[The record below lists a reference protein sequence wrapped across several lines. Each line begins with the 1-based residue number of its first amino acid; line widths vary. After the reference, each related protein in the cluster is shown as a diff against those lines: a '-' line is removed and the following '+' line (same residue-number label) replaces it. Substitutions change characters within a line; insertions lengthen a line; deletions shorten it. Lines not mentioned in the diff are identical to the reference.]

1 LKRSSTRRTAK
12 VSSTTFVQALLNPAS
27 VVVVGASSDPTKLT
41 GRPIAY
47 LQQHGYQGRIYPI
60 NPRSEMIGDL
70 KCYPN
75 ASSLPEAP
83 DLGLVLVGANRVID
97 AVRDLAEA
105 GTKAAVVL
113 ASGFGEAG
121 EEGQRLQAAL
131 REAAGSMR
139 ILGPNT
145 IGLVN
150 LSDGIMLTASGA
162 MDMKDFR
169 TGSIALLSQSGG
181 ILGSLL
187 SRGVARGI
195 GFSKLIATGNEADIE
210 VSDLLEAMADDPAT
224 TVVALYLET
233 IRNVET
239 FRRAAARVIAAG
251 KTIVAYKVGRS
262 ETGAQ
267 SAVSHTGALAGA
279 DKVYDALFKQLGII
293 RAQTF
298 SDLLDIPGALAQGR
312 VMAGQRVAIVT
323 STGGAATIVAD
334 NVGLAG
340 LEMPSPD
347 PQTAQKLLAL
357 DLKEAVLDRNPIDVT
372 LAGLRPDLFRAILKI
387 LAESPNYDAIVVVV
401 GSSSIGQP
409 DVVAKPLLDSMNIS
423 GKPIMA
429 YVSPD
434 APGIVQHLN
443 ANGIPAY
450 AAPESCAAAL
460 KAMQQRPEVDFA
472 EPRKMPA
479 FDISVF
485 PRGALNEADA
495 KRLCARFGFPAT
507 RETTA
512 QTPSE
517 AASKAAEFNGPV
529 VIKIL
534 SHEILHKSEVGGVA
548 VGVAPADV
556 EMVCQRMMERVTTST
571 KAQID
576 GFLIQELVKDG
587 IEFILGYNRDPQLG
601 PGILLGSGGVMT
613 ELYQDVAMRL
623 LPVTRREVEDMIG
636 ELKCS
641 ALLNGFRGRPVAD
654 TEALIDAV
662 LSFADMAVSLN
673 GHLQEAEINPVFVLP
688 KGEGV
693 RAGDALVVLRS

>member
-1 LKRSSTRRTAK
+1 M
-12 VSSTTFVQALLNPAS
+12 TFIQALLNPES

-41 GRPIAY
+41 GRPISY
-47 LQQHGYQGRIYPI
+47 LQQHGYKGKIYPI
-60 NPRSEMIGDL
+60 NPRAEMIGDL
-70 KCYPN
+70 KCYPD
-75 ASSLPEAP
+75 AKSLPEAP
-83 DLGLVLVGANRVID
+83 DVGLVLVGANRVID
-97 AVRDLAEA
+97 SVRDLAAA

-121 EEGQRLQAAL
+121 EEGQRLQAEL

-150 LSDGIMLTASGA
+150 LSDRIMLTASGA
-162 MDMKDFR
+162 MDMTDFR
-169 TGSIALLSQSGG
+169 SGTIAVLSQSGG

-195 GFSKLIATGNEADIE
+195 GFSKLVATGNEADLE
-210 VSDLLEAMADDPAT
+210 VADLLEAMADDPET

-233 IRNVET
+233 IRNVEK
-239 FRRAAARVIAAG
+239 FRRAAAKVTAAG
-251 KTIVAYKVGRS
+251 KSIVAYKVGRS

-267 SAVSHTGALAGA
+267 SAVSHTGALAGS
-279 DKVYDALFKQLGII
+279 DRVYDALFAQLGII

-298 SDLLDIPGALAQGR
+298 ADLLDIPIALAQGR
-312 VMAGQRVAIVT
+312 VLAGRRIAIVT

-340 LEMPSPD
+340 LEMPKPD
-347 PQTAQKLLAL
+347 PETAQKLLEL

-387 LAESPNYDAIVVVV
+387 LAESPSYDAIVVVV

-409 DVVAKPLLDSMNIS
+409 DVVARPLLDSMNLS
-423 GKPIMA
+423 RKPVMA

-443 ANGIPAY
+443 ASGIPAY

-460 KAMQQRPEVDFA
+460 KALVQGPPAPASSE
-472 EPRKMPA
+472 RKTQNI
-479 FDISVF
+479 DISDLI
-485 PRGALNEADA
+485 PGALNEADA
-495 KRLCARFGFPAT
+495 KRLCARFGFPIT
-507 RETTA
+507 REVTA
-512 QTPSE
+512 STPVE
-517 AASKAAEFNGPV
+517 AATKAKDFGAPV

-534 SHEILHKSEVGGVA
+534 SDEILHKSEVGGVV
-548 VGVAPADV
+548 VGVPPEEV
-556 EMVCQRMMERVTTST
+556 EAACQAMLARVGRATT
-571 KAQID
+571 ARVD
-576 GFLIQELVKDG
+576 GFLIQERVKG
-587 IEFILGYNRDPQLG
+587 GVEFILGYNQDPQLG
-601 PGILLGSGGVMT
+601 PGILLGAGGVQT

-623 LPVTRREVEDMIG
+623 LPVTRDEVRAMIG
-636 ELKCS
+636 ELKCA
-641 ALLNGFRGRPVAD
+641 ALLDGFRGRPIAD

-662 LSFADMAVSLN
+662 LSFADMVLALD
-673 GHLQEAEINPVFVLP
+673 GRLAEAEINPVFVLE
-688 KGEGV
+688 KGSGV
-693 RAGDALVVLRS
+693 RAGDALAVLR

>member
-1 LKRSSTRRTAK
+1 M
-12 VSSTTFVQALLNPAS
+12 TFIQALLNPAS

-47 LQQHGYQGRIYPI
+47 LQQHGYQGKIFPI

-70 KCYPN
+70 KCY
-75 ASSLPEAP
+75 ADAQSLPEAP

-97 AVRDLAEA
+97 AVRDLSAA
-105 GTKAAVVL
+105 GTKAAVIL

-121 EEGQRLQAAL
+121 EEGQRLQAQL

-150 LSDGIMLTASGA
+150 LTDGIMLTASGA

-169 TGSIALLSQSGG
+169 TGGIAVLSQSGG

-210 VSDLLEAMADDPAT
+210 VGDLLDAMAGDPAT
-224 TVVALYLET
+224 SVVALYLET
-233 IRNVET
+233 IRNVAK
-239 FRRAAARVIAAG
+239 FRQAAGRVIAAG
-251 KTIVAYKVGRS
+251 KSIVAYKVGRS

-279 DKVYDALFKQLGII
+279 DRVYDALFTQLGII

-298 SDLLDIPGALAQGR
+298 ADLLDIPAALAQGR
-312 VMAGQRVAIVT
+312 SLAGKRVAIVT

-347 PQTAQKLLAL
+347 PETAQKLLAL

-387 LAESPNYDAIVVVV
+387 LSESASYDAIVVVV

-409 DVVAKPLLDSMNIS
+409 DVVARPLLESMNIS
-423 GKPIMA
+423 NKPIMA

-434 APGIVQHLN
+434 APAIVQHLN
-443 ANGIPAY
+443 ASGIPAY

-460 KAMQQRPEVDFA
+460 KALIRRPVATGTPEKLKPTVDLTDLNA
-472 EPRKMPA
+472 
-479 FDISVF
+479 
-485 PRGALNEADA
+485 GALNEADA
-495 KRLCARFGFPAT
+495 KRLCARFGFPIT
-507 RETTA
+507 REVTA
-512 QTPSE
+512 TTPSE
-517 AASKAAEFNGPV
+517 AAVKAGDFGGPV

-534 SHEILHKSEVGGVA
+534 SDEILHKSEVGGVA
-548 VGVAPADV
+548 VGVMPEQV
-556 EMVCQRMMERVTTST
+556 EATCEAMLAKVRSATSARV
-571 KAQID
+571 D
-576 GFLIQELVKDG
+576 GFLIQELVTG
-587 IEFILGYNRDPQLG
+587 GVELILGYNRDPQLG
-601 PGILLGSGGVMT
+601 PVILLGAGGVQT

-623 LPVTRREVEDMIG
+623 LPVNRDEVKEMIG
-636 ELKCS
+636 ELKCA
-641 ALLNGFRGRPVAD
+641 ALLDGFRGRPVAD
-654 TEALIDAV
+654 TEALVDAV
-662 LSFADMAVSLN
+662 LSFADMAVALD
-673 GHLQEAEINPVFVLP
+673 GRLEEAEINPVFVLE
-688 KGEGV
+688 KGNGV
-693 RAGDALVVLRS
+693 RAGDALAVLR

>member
-1 LKRSSTRRTAK
+1 M
-12 VSSTTFVQALLNPAS
+12 TFIKALLNPAS

-60 NPRSEMIGDL
+60 NPRSDAIGDL
-70 KCYPN
+70 KCY
-75 ASSLPEAP
+75 ADARTLPEAP
-83 DLGLVLVGANRVID
+83 DLGLVLVGANRVIES
-97 AVRDLAEA
+97 VRELAAA
-105 GTKAAVVL
+105 GTKAAIVL

-121 EEGQRLQAAL
+121 AEGQRLQAQL
-131 REAAGSMR
+131 REAAGPMR

-162 MDMKDFR
+162 MEMKDFR
-169 TGSIALLSQSGG
+169 AGGIALLSQSGG

-187 SRGVARGI
+187 SRGVGRGI

-210 VSDLLEAMADDPAT
+210 VADLLEAMADDPAT
-224 TVVALYLET
+224 TAVALYLET
-233 IRNVET
+233 VRNVEK
-239 FRRAAARVIAAG
+239 FRQAATRVIATG
-251 KTIVAYKVGRS
+251 KPIVAYKVGRS

-279 DKVYDALFKQLGII
+279 DTVYNALFKQLGII

-298 SDLLDIPGALAQGR
+298 ADLLDIPAALAQGR
-312 VMAGQRVAIVT
+312 VLAGRRIAIVT

-347 PQTAQKLLAL
+347 PETAQKLLAL

-387 LAESPNYDAIVVVV
+387 LAESPSYDAIVVVV

-409 DVVAKPLLDSMNIS
+409 DVVARPLLDSMGIS
-423 GKPIMA
+423 NKPVMA
-429 YVSPD
+429 YVSPE
-434 APGIVQHLN
+434 APGIIQHLN
-443 ANGIPAY
+443 ASGIPAY

-460 KAMQQRPEVDFA
+460 KALQQRPD
-472 EPRKMPA
+472 PHA
-479 FDISVF
+479 FEDRAKPVVDISDL
-485 PRGALNEADA
+485 PTGALNEAHA
-495 KRLCARFGFPAT
+495 KRLCAQFGLPIT
-507 RETTA
+507 REVIAT
-512 QTPSE
+512 TPSE
-517 AASKAAEFNGPV
+517 AASKATDFGGPV

-534 SHEILHKSEVGGVA
+534 SKEILHKSEVGGVI
-548 VGVAPADV
+548 VGVAPGDV
-556 EMVCQRMMERVTTST
+556 EATCERMLIRV
-571 KAQID
+571 KAATPARID
-576 GFLIQELVKDG
+576 GFLIQELVKGG
-587 IEFILGYNRDPQLG
+587 IEFILGYKRDPQLG
-601 PGILLGSGGVMT
+601 PGILLGAGGVQT

-623 LPVTRREVEDMIG
+623 LPVTRDEVREMIG

-641 ALLNGFRGRPVAD
+641 VLLDGFRSSPVAD
-654 TEALIDAV
+654 TEALIEAV
-662 LSFADMAVSLN
+662 LSFADMVSALDSR
-673 GHLQEAEINPVFVLP
+673 LEEAEINPIFVLP
-688 KGEGV
+688 KGNGV
-693 RAGDALVVLRS
+693 RAGDALAVLR

>member
-1 LKRSSTRRTAK
+1 M
-12 VSSTTFVQALLNPAS
+12 TFVQSLLNPAS
-27 VVVVGASSDPTKLT
+27 VVVVGASSDPSKLT

-47 LQQHGYQGRIYPI
+47 LQQHGYQGKIYPI
-60 NPRSEMIGDL
+60 NPRSESIGDL
-70 KCYPN
+70 KCYAN
-75 ASSLPEAP
+75 ARALPEAP

-97 AVRDLAEA
+97 SVRELAEA
-105 GTKAAVVL
+105 GTKVAIVL

-121 EEGQRLQAAL
+121 EHGQRLQAEL

-162 MDMKDFR
+162 MEMKDFR
-169 TGSIALLSQSGG
+169 AGGIALLSQSGG

-187 SRGVARGI
+187 SRGVGRGI

-210 VSDLLEAMADDPAT
+210 VADLLEAMADDPAT
-224 TVVALYLET
+224 TVVSLYLET
-233 IRNVET
+233 IRDVEK
-239 FRRAAARVIAAG
+239 FRKAAIRVIGAG
-251 KTIVAYKVGRS
+251 KSIVAYKVGRS

-279 DKVYDALFKQLGII
+279 DKVYDALFNQLGII

-298 SDLLDIPGALAQGR
+298 ADLLDIPAALAQGR
-312 VMAGQRVAIVT
+312 VLEGRRVAIVT

-347 PQTAQKLLAL
+347 PETAKKLLDL

-387 LAESPNYDAIVVVV
+387 LAESPSYDAIVVVV

-409 DVVAKPLLDSMNIS
+409 DVVARPLLDSMDIS
-423 GKPIMA
+423 NKPIMA
-429 YVSPD
+429 YVSPE

-443 ANGIPAY
+443 AKGIPAY

-460 KAMQQRPEVDFA
+460 KALQRRPDAHPFEDRNKPVV
-472 EPRKMPA
+472 
-479 FDISVF
+479 DISDL
-485 PRGALNEADA
+485 PAGALNEANA
-495 KRLCARFGFPAT
+495 KHLCGRFGFPIT

-512 QTPSE
+512 ASPLE
-517 AASKAAEFNGPV
+517 AANKATDFNGLV

-548 VGVAPADV
+548 VGIAPWDV
-556 EMVCQRMMERVTTST
+556 EATCEQMLIKVKAATS
-571 KAQID
+571 ARID

-587 IEFILGYNRDPQLG
+587 VEFILGYNRDPQLG
-601 PGILLGSGGVMT
+601 PGILLGAGGVQT
-613 ELYQDVAMRL
+613 ELYQDATMRL
-623 LPVTRREVEDMIG
+623 LPITREEVREMIS

-641 ALLNGFRGRPVAD
+641 ALLKGFRGRPVAD
-654 TEALIDAV
+654 TDALIEAV
-662 LSFADMAVSLN
+662 LTFADMVSALDAR
-673 GHLQEAEINPVFVLP
+673 LQEAEINPVFVLP
-688 KGEGV
+688 KGKGV
-693 RAGDALVVLRS
+693 RAGDALVVLR

>member
-1 LKRSSTRRTAK
+1 M
-12 VSSTTFVQALLNPAS
+12 TFIQALLNPTS
-27 VVVVGASSDPTKLT
+27 VVVVGASSDPNKLT

-47 LQQHGYQGRIYPI
+47 LQQHGYQGQIYPI
-60 NPRSEMIGDL
+60 NPRSEMIGEL
-70 KCYPN
+70 KCY
-75 ASSLPEAP
+75 ADAQSLPEAP

-97 AVRDLAEA
+97 AVRGLSAA

-121 EEGQRLQAAL
+121 EEGQRLQAQL

-150 LSDGIMLTASGA
+150 LTDGIMLTASGA

-169 TGSIALLSQSGG
+169 TGGIAVLSQSGG

-195 GFSKLIATGNEADIE
+195 GFSKLVATGNEADIE
-210 VSDLLEAMADDPAT
+210 VADLLDAMTDDPAT

-233 IRNVET
+233 IRNVEK

-251 KTIVAYKVGRS
+251 KSIVAYKVGRS

-279 DKVYDALFKQLGII
+279 DRVYDALFTQLGII

-298 SDLLDIPGALAQGR
+298 ADLLDIPAGLAQGR
-312 VMAGQRVAIVT
+312 VLAGKRVAIVT

-347 PQTAQKLLAL
+347 PETAQKLLAL

-387 LAESPNYDAIVVVV
+387 LAESPSYDAIVVVV

-409 DVVAKPLLDSMNIS
+409 DVVARPLLDSMNIS
-423 GKPIMA
+423 NKPIMA

-443 ANGIPAY
+443 ASGIPAY
-450 AAPESCAAAL
+450 AAPESCAAVL
-460 KAMQQRPEVDFA
+460 KALVRRPVTAVVPEQAKPAVDLSDLTA
-472 EPRKMPA
+472 
-479 FDISVF
+479 
-485 PRGALNEADA
+485 GALNEADA
-495 KRLCARFGFPAT
+495 KRLCARFGFPIT
-507 RETTA
+507 REVTA
-512 QTPSE
+512 MTPAE
-517 AASKAAEFNGPV
+517 AAAKAGDFGGPV

-534 SHEILHKSEVGGVA
+534 SDEIMHKSEVGGVA
-548 VGVAPADV
+548 VGVALADV
-556 EMVCQRMMERVTTST
+556 EAACEAMLARVRSATT
-571 KAQID
+571 ARID
-576 GFLIQELVKDG
+576 GLLIQELVKG
-587 IEFILGYNRDPQLG
+587 GVEFILGYNCDPQLG
-601 PGILLGSGGVMT
+601 AGILLGAGGVQT

-623 LPVTRREVEDMIG
+623 LPVTRDDVKEMIG
-636 ELKCS
+636 ELKCA
-641 ALLNGFRGRPVAD
+641 ALLDGFRGRPVAD
-654 TEALIDAV
+654 TEALVDAV
-662 LSFADMAVSLN
+662 LSFAEMVVALDSRLD
-673 GHLQEAEINPVFVLP
+673 EAEINPVFVLE
-688 KGEGV
+688 KGNGV
-693 RAGDALVVLRS
+693 RAGDALAVLR

>member
-1 LKRSSTRRTAK
+1 MA
-12 VSSTTFVQALLNPAS
+12 FIQALLNPAS

-47 LQQHGYQGRIYPI
+47 LQQHGYQGQIYPI
-60 NPRSEMIGDL
+60 NPRSERIGDL
-70 KCYPN
+70 KCY
-75 ASSLPEAP
+75 ADAQSLPEAP

-97 AVRDLAEA
+97 AVRDLSAA

-121 EEGQRLQAAL
+121 EEGQRLQAQL

-150 LSDGIMLTASGA
+150 LTDGIMLTASGA

-169 TGSIALLSQSGG
+169 TGGIAVLSQSGG

-210 VSDLLEAMADDPAT
+210 VGDLLDAMADDPAT
-224 TVVALYLET
+224 SVVALYLET
-233 IRNVET
+233 IRNVAK
-239 FRRAAARVIAAG
+239 FRQAAAKVIAAG
-251 KTIVAYKVGRS
+251 KSIVAYKVGRS

-279 DKVYDALFKQLGII
+279 DRVYDALFTQLGII

-298 SDLLDIPGALAQGR
+298 ADLLDIPAALAQGR
-312 VMAGQRVAIVT
+312 ILAGKRVAIVT

-334 NVGLAG
+334 NVGLIG

-347 PQTAQKLLAL
+347 PEAAEKLLAL

-372 LAGLRPDLFRAILKI
+372 LAGLRPDLFRSILKI
-387 LAESPNYDAIVVVV
+387 LAESTSYDAIVVVV

-409 DVVAKPLLDSMNIS
+409 DVVAQPLLESMNIS
-423 GKPIMA
+423 NKPIMA

-443 ANGIPAY
+443 ASGIPAY

-460 KAMQQRPEVDFA
+460 KALIRRPVATVTPEQVKPTVDLTDLVA
-472 EPRKMPA
+472 
-479 FDISVF
+479 
-485 PRGALNEADA
+485 GALNEAEA
-495 KRLCARFGFPAT
+495 KRLCARFGFPIT
-507 RETTA
+507 REVTA
-512 QTPSE
+512 ATPVE
-517 AASKAAEFNGPV
+517 AAAKAVDFGEPV

-534 SHEILHKSEVGGVA
+534 SDEILHKSEVGGVA
-548 VGVAPADV
+548 VGVTPGEVEATCEAMLAKVRSVTPA
-556 EMVCQRMMERVTTST
+556 R
-571 KAQID
+571 ID
-576 GFLIQELVKDG
+576 GFLIQELVKG
-587 IEFILGYNRDPQLG
+587 GVELILGYNRDPQLG
-601 PGILLGSGGVMT
+601 PGILLGAGGVQT

-623 LPVTRREVEDMIG
+623 LPVTRDEVKEMIG
-636 ELKCS
+636 ELKCA
-641 ALLNGFRGRPVAD
+641 ALLDGFRGRPVAD
-654 TEALIDAV
+654 TEALVNAV
-662 LSFADMAVSLN
+662 LSFADMAVALD
-673 GHLQEAEINPVFVLP
+673 GRLDEAEINPVFVLEE
-688 KGEGV
+688 GNGV
-693 RAGDALVVLRS
+693 RAGDALAVLR

>member
-1 LKRSSTRRTAK
+1 M
-12 VSSTTFVQALLNPAS
+12 TFIQTLLNPAS
-27 VVVVGASSDPTKLT
+27 VVVVGASSDSTKLT

-60 NPRSEMIGDL
+60 NPRSETIGDL
-70 KCYPN
+70 KCY
-75 ASSLPEAP
+75 ADARSLPEAP

-97 AVRDLAEA
+97 AVRELAEA

-121 EEGQRLQAAL
+121 EEGQRLQAEL
-131 REAAGSMR
+131 REAAGAMR

-162 MDMKDFR
+162 MEMKDFR
-169 TGSIALLSQSGG
+169 AGGIALLSQSGG

-210 VSDLLEAMADDPAT
+210 VAELLEAMADDPAT
-224 TVVALYLET
+224 IVVALYLET
-233 IRNVET
+233 IRNVEK

-251 KTIVAYKVGRS
+251 KSIVAYKVGRS

-267 SAVSHTGALAGA
+267 SAVSHTGALAGT
-279 DKVYDALFKQLGII
+279 DRVYDALFKQLGII

-298 SDLLDIPGALAQGR
+298 ADLLDIPAALAQGR
-312 VMAGQRVAIVT
+312 ALAGQRVAIVT

-347 PQTAQKLLAL
+347 PETARRLLAL

-387 LAESPNYDAIVVVV
+387 LAESPSYDAIVVVV

-409 DVVAKPLLDSMNIS
+409 DVVARPLLDSMNIS
-423 GKPIMA
+423 NKPLMA

-443 ANGIPAY
+443 VSGIPAY

-460 KAMQQRPEVDFA
+460 KALQRRPDAHPFEDRAKPVV
-472 EPRKMPA
+472 
-479 FDISVF
+479 DISDL
-485 PRGALNEADA
+485 PMGALNEADA
-495 KRLCARFGFPAT
+495 KRLCARFGLPIT
-507 RETTA
+507 REVTA
-512 QTPSE
+512 ATPSE
-517 AASKAAEFNGPV
+517 AASKAADFGGPV

-534 SHEILHKSEVGGVA
+534 SHEILHKSEVGGVT
-548 VGVAPADV
+548 VGVAPCDLEAACE
-556 EMVCQRMMERVTTST
+556 EMLTKVKVATSA
-571 KAQID
+571 KID
-576 GFLIQELVKDG
+576 GFLIQELVKG
-587 IEFILGYNRDPQLG
+587 GVEFILGYNRDPQLG
-601 PGILLGSGGVMT
+601 PGILLGAGGVQT

-623 LPVTRREVEDMIG
+623 LPVTRAEVREMIG
-636 ELKCS
+636 ELKCA
-641 ALLNGFRGRPVAD
+641 ALLDGFRGRPVAD
-654 TEALIDAV
+654 TEALVDAV
-662 LSFADMAVSLN
+662 LAFADMILALDSRLE
-673 GHLQEAEINPVFVLP
+673 EAEINPVFVLP
-688 KGEGV
+688 KGNGV
-693 RAGDALVVLRS
+693 RAGDALAVLR

>member
-1 LKRSSTRRTAK
+1 M
-12 VSSTTFVQALLNPAS
+12 TFIQALLNPAS
-27 VVVVGASSDPTKLT
+27 VAVVGASSDPTKLT

-70 KCYPN
+70 KCH
-75 ASSLPEAP
+75 ADARSLPEAP

-97 AVRDLAEA
+97 AVRDLAAA

-121 EEGQRLQAAL
+121 EEGQRLQAEL

-150 LSDGIMLTASGA
+150 LSDRIMLTASGA
-162 MDMKDFR
+162 MDMTDFR
-169 TGSIALLSQSGG
+169 AGGIALLSQSGG

-210 VSDLLEAMADDPAT
+210 VADLLDAMADDPAT

-233 IRNVET
+233 IRNVNK

-251 KTIVAYKVGRS
+251 KSIVAYKVGRS

-279 DKVYDALFKQLGII
+279 DRVYDALFKQLGIV

-298 SDLLDIPGALAQGR
+298 ADLLDIPAALAQGR

-340 LEMPSPD
+340 LKMPSPD
-347 PQTAQKLLAL
+347 PETAQKLLAL

-387 LAESPNYDAIVVVV
+387 LAESPSYDAIVVVV

-409 DVVAKPLLDSMNIS
+409 DVVPGPLLDSMNIS
-423 GKPIMA
+423 NRPIMA

-443 ANGIPAY
+443 ASGIPAY

-460 KAMQQRPEVDFA
+460 KALERRTPVQILPERAIPEVDTSDLA
-472 EPRKMPA
+472 A
-479 FDISVF
+479 
-485 PRGALNEADA
+485 GALNEADA
-495 KRLCARFGFPAT
+495 KRLCARFGFPTT
-507 RETTA
+507 REVTA
-512 QTPSE
+512 ATPSE
-517 AASKAAEFNGPV
+517 AAAKAMDFGGPV

-534 SHEILHKSEVGGVA
+534 SDEILHKSEVGGVA
-548 VGVAPADV
+548 VGVAPGDV
-556 EMVCQRMMERVTTST
+556 EAACEAMLERVRSATT
-571 KAQID
+571 ARID
-576 GFLIQELVKDG
+576 GFLIQELVKG
-587 IEFILGYNRDPQLG
+587 GVEFILGFSRDPQLG
-601 PGILLGSGGVMT
+601 PGILLGAGGVQT

-623 LPVTRREVEDMIG
+623 LPVTRDEVKEMIS
-636 ELKCS
+636 ELKCA
-641 ALLNGFRGRPVAD
+641 ALLEGFRGRPVAD
-654 TEALIDAV
+654 TEALVDAV
-662 LSFADMAVSLN
+662 LSFADMVVALD
-673 GHLQEAEINPVFVLP
+673 GRLEEAEINPVFVLE
-688 KGEGV
+688 KDHGV
-693 RAGDALVVLRS
+693 RAGDALAVLR

>member
-1 LKRSSTRRTAK
+1 M
-12 VSSTTFVQALLNPAS
+12 TFIQALLNPAS

-47 LQQHGYQGRIYPI
+47 LQQHGYRGRIYPI

-70 KCYPN
+70 KCY
-75 ASSLPEAP
+75 ADARSLPEAP
-83 DLGLVLVGANRVID
+83 DLGLVLVGANRVVES
-97 AVRDLAEA
+97 VRELAEA

-121 EEGQRLQAAL
+121 EEGQRLQAEL

-162 MDMKDFR
+162 MEMNDFR
-169 TGSIALLSQSGG
+169 AGGIALLSQSGG

-187 SRGVARGI
+187 SRGVARGV

-210 VSDLLEAMADDPAT
+210 VADLLEAMADDAAT

-233 IRNVET
+233 VRNVEK
-239 FRRAAARVIAAG
+239 FRRAATRVIAAG
-251 KTIVAYKVGRS
+251 KSIVVYKVGRS

-298 SDLLDIPGALAQGR
+298 ADLLDIPAALSHGR
-312 VMAGQRVAIVT
+312 VLAGQRVAIVT

-347 PQTAQKLLAL
+347 PETARKLLAL

-372 LAGLRPDLFRAILKI
+372 LAGLRPDLFRFILKI
-387 LAESPNYDAIVVVV
+387 LAESPSYDAIVVVV

-409 DVVAKPLLDSMNIS
+409 DVVARPLLDSMNIS
-423 GKPIMA
+423 NKPIMA

-443 ANGIPAY
+443 ASGIPAY

-460 KAMQQRPEVDFA
+460 KALQQRPNT
-472 EPRKMPA
+472 PA
-479 FDISVF
+479 IEDRSKRVADISDMPV
-485 PRGALNEADA
+485 GALNEADA
-495 KRLCARFGFPAT
+495 KRLCARFGFPIT
-507 RETTA
+507 REVTA
-512 QTPSE
+512 KTASE
-517 AASKAAEFNGPV
+517 AAGRAADFGGPV

-534 SHEILHKSEVGGVA
+534 SNEILHKSEVGGVA
-548 VGVAPADV
+548 VGVLPSDV
-556 EMVCQRMMERVTTST
+556 EAACEQMMARVTAST
-571 KAQID
+571 QAKID
-576 GFLIQELVKDG
+576 GFLIQELIHGG
-587 IEFILGYNRDPQLG
+587 IEFILGCNRDPQLG
-601 PGILLGSGGVMT
+601 PGILLGAGGVTT

-623 LPVTRREVEDMIG
+623 LPVTRGEVRDMIG

-641 ALLNGFRGRPVAD
+641 ALLDGFRGRPAAD

-662 LSFADMAVSLN
+662 LSFADMVSALDSR
-673 GHLQEAEINPVFVLP
+673 LEEAEINPVFVLP

-693 RAGDALVVLRS
+693 RAGDALVVLS